1 MHIKL
6 NLYYLIKNNE
16 MELYLLI
23 LAKGNN

>member
-16 MELYLLI
+16 KELYLLI
-23 LAKGNN
+23 LVKDNN